1 MSRVPRYRRHGWHKA
16 ALALTVFLVWGAW
29 FVFPRG
35 MLRLPWR
42 FDPQELVEKSE
53 LKAKNFKLPVQEITS
68 PQHGVKAYL
77 LADAS
82 NPIISLN
89 FVFKNAG
96 FASDDEREQG
106 LAQMAAALL
115 TEGAGGLSVQELKE
129 ELESRAIKVGF
140 SAGKDDFG
148 GSLLTTKANA
158 RQAAEYLRMMLT
170 EPRFEQADIQRTKA
184 QMLEM
189 LKRQSEHPAR
199 VLELEFAKELYGE
212 HPYGRNP
219 LGQAEDIERITAAD
233 LRRFVQNNFSRS
245 NIIVGI
251 AGDVDAAEAEEMLD
265 KIFGGLPE
273 NGRIDFVREAE
284 VCFDGRSRKIRRDSG
299 QNMVLK
305 ALPGVGRSHEDFY
318 PLFAANYIW
327 GGAGLTSRL
336 SQQIREKEG
345 LTYGV
350 YSYLSLDDK
359 SPLLAVAF
367 ASTADKFAQ
376 ADGLLRK
383 ETERFQQKGATEEE
397 LAAAKNY
404 LIASYNLRFASI
416 ENIAEILTAMQKYN
430 LGLDFLQ
437 KRNDYV
443 ANITLEQV
451 NRAARK
457 YFDKS
462 RMVSVEIGRF

>member
-1 MSRVPRYRRHGWHKA
+1 
-16 ALALTVFLVWGAW
+16 
-29 FVFPRG
+29 
-35 MLRLPWR
+35 
-42 FDPQELVEKSE
+42 
-53 LKAKNFKLPVQEITS
+53 
-68 PQHGVKAYL
+68 
-77 LADAS
+77 
-82 NPIISLN
+82 
-89 FVFKNAG
+89 
-96 FASDDEREQG
+96 
-106 LAQMAAALL
+106 
-115 TEGAGGLSVQELKE
+115 
-129 ELESRAIKVGF
+129 
-140 SAGKDDFG
+140 
-148 GSLLTTKANA
+148 
-158 RQAAEYLRMMLT
+158 MMLT

-233 LRRFVQNNFSRS
+233 LRHFVQNNFSRS